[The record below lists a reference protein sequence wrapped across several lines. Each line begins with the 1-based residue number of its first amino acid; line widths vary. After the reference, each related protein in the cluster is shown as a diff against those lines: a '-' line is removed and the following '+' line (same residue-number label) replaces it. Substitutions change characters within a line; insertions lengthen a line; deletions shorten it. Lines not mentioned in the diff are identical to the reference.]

1 MRGTTDTVPASSA
14 VLTIPN
20 LLSFARIAAIPIF
33 CWLTVRSDTRLVGIA
48 LFAVVV
54 GTDWLDGY
62 VARRLDQVSE
72 LGRILDPVA
81 DRLAIAAGIITFTI
95 VGIFPF
101 WATLLVLLR
110 DVAVLLGGATILWAR
125 NLRVDVRG
133 IGKVATFSL
142 MAAITWIAWG
152 NAGGPLGDVLL
163 AVGWLTFVIGIVEY
177 YIATGIYAI
186 DIRDAL
192 ASRGVLE
199 E

>member
-20 LLSFARIAAIPIF
+20 LLSAVRIVAIPLF
-33 CWLTVRSDTRLVGIA
+33 CWLTARSDTRLAGIA
-48 LFAVVV
+48 LFAIVVA
-54 GTDWLDGY
+54 TDWVDGY
-62 VARRLDQVSE
+62 VARRLGQESE

-81 DRLAIAAGIITFTI
+81 DRLAIAAGILTFTI
-95 VGIFPF
+95 VGILPF
-101 WATLLVLLR
+101 WAALLVLLR
-110 DVAVLLGGATILWAR
+110 DVAVLLGGATLLWAR
-125 NLRVDVRG
+125 HLRVDVRG

-142 MAAITWIAWG
+142 MVAITWIAWG

-163 AVGWLTFVIGIVEY
+163 AGGWLAFVVGIVEY

>member
-1 MRGTTDTVPASSA
+1 MRGSSDAVPASSA

-20 LLSFARIAAIPIF
+20 LLSSVRIVAIPLF
-33 CWLTVRSDTRLVGIA
+33 CWLTVRSDSRLGGIA
-48 LFAVVV
+48 LFAIVV
-54 GTDWLDGY
+54 GTDWVDGY
-62 VARRLDQVSE
+62 AARRLGQESE

-81 DRLAIAAGIITFTI
+81 DRLAIAAGILTFTI

-101 WATLLVLLR
+101 WAALLVLLR
-110 DVAVLLGGATILWAR
+110 DVVVLLGGATLLWSR
-125 NLRVDVRG
+125 DLRVDVRG

-163 AVGWLTFVIGIVEY
+163 AGGWLAFVIGIVEY
-177 YIATGIYAI
+177 YLAMGMYAI
-186 DIRDAL
+186 DIREAL
-192 ASRGVLE
+192 ASQGVLE

>member
-20 LLSFARIAAIPIF
+20 LLSAMRIVAIPLF
-33 CWLTVRSDTRLVGIA
+33 CWLTTRSDTRLAGIA
-48 LFAVVV
+48 LFAIVVA
-54 GTDWLDGY
+54 TDWVDGY
-62 VARRLDQVSE
+62 VARRLGQVSE

-81 DRLAIAAGIITFTI
+81 DRLAIAAGILTFTI
-95 VGIFPF
+95 VGILPF
-101 WATLLVLLR
+101 WAALLVLLR
-110 DVAVLLGGATILWAR
+110 DVAVLLGGATLLWAR
-125 NLRVDVRG
+125 HLRVDVRG

-142 MAAITWIAWG
+142 MTAITWIAWG

-163 AVGWLTFVIGIVEY
+163 VGGWLAFVVGIVEY

>member
-20 LLSFARIAAIPIF
+20 VLSFARIAAIPLF
-33 CWLTVRSDTRLVGIA
+33 CWLTIRGDTRLVGIA
-48 LFAVVV
+48 LFAIVV

-62 VARRLDQVSE
+62 VARRTGQVSE

-81 DRLAIAAGIITFTI
+81 DRLAIAAGLLTFTI

-101 WATLLVLLR
+101 WAALLVLLR
-110 DVAVLLGGATILWAR
+110 DVVVLLGGAALLWGR

-142 MAAITWIAWG
+142 MVAITWIAWG

-163 AVGWLTFVIGIVEY
+163 AGGWLAFTIGIVEY
-177 YIATGIYAI
+177 YLATGMYAI
-186 DIRDAL
+186 DIREAL

-199 E
+199 D